1 MKKILF
7 IAAIALCAVGCCKQA
22 DKGSCAKEA
31 CPQECV
37 KDCPKADSCA
47 AKAACATPCAK
58 ADSCCAA
65 AAAAAPAEV
74 VE

>member
-1 MKKILF
+1 MKKILLV
-7 IAAIALCAVGCCKQA
+7 AAVALCVVGCCKKA
-22 DKGSCAKEA
+22 EKSECANEA

-37 KDCPKADSCA
+37 KKDCPKADTCA
-47 AKAACATPCAK
+47 AKAACDTLCAK

-65 AAAAAPAEV
+65 APAEV